1 MWIDYA
7 ASSIVFK
14 HDLVCSLSH
23 TITWDSYS
31 GSSDMKAYVLGNA
44 LIDDN
49 LSDIRTQRVVQVTYL
64 WQLSSMDMVR
74 GTSPAFSA
82 KISAEAAAELLQARD
97 IRLPQP
103 TGMGTPSRIASF
115 SVAISAKD
123 AETPLSMCGY
133 RVPEEYFGM
142 PGAIHP

>member
-1 MWIDYA
+1 
-7 ASSIVFK
+7 
-14 HDLVCSLSH
+14 
-23 TITWDSYS
+23 
-31 GSSDMKAYVLGNA
+31 MKAYALGNA

-74 GTSPAFSA
+74 GTCPAFSA

-97 IRLPQP
+97 IRLRQP
-103 TGMGTPSRIASF
+103 TGMGTPSSRIASC